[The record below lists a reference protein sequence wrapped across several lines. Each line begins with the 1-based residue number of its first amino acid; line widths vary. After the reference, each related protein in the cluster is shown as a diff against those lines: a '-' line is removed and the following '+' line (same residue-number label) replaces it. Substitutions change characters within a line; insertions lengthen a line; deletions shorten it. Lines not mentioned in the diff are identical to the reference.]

1 MNYAMIIRILGWM
14 LIFEAGFMAPSALVA
29 AVYREGSVIWLF
41 ASMAAC
47 LIVGLLMKVLSRP
60 KHHRIYAREGA
71 VICAMVWFLYSIFG
85 ALPFR
90 LSGYIPNMIDA
101 IFETASGFTTTGA
114 SILADVEVL
123 PHWLI
128 FWRSFTHWIGGMG
141 ILVFVMAIIPLASGG
156 STMYLMKA
164 ESPGPSVK
172 KMVPKTSQ
180 TAGLLYK
187 MYFFLTVLQLLI
199 LILGRMPVFDAFCI
213 TFGTAG
219 TGGFGILN
227 SSCADYTIFQQVVIT
242 IFMIL
247 FGTNFSVFYL
257 IMTGHIKEV
266 PKVSEAMT
274 YYGIIGAA
282 IALISIN
289 IHGSYTNIGLAIK
302 DAAFQVGSIITTT
315 GYSTT
320 DFDLWPAFSKWILIL
335 LMFIGACAGS
345 TGGGMKVSRIQVAV
359 KAILK
364 ELDSAIHPNDVRKI
378 RYDGKVL
385 EHSVLRGINVFITAY
400 FLVLGLS
407 VLLISVDNFGLE
419 TNFSAVAATLNNIG
433 PGLAGVG
440 PTSNYGGYGP
450 FATCV
455 LIFDMIAGR
464 LEILPVLVLLS
475 PHTWGEG
482 HVLRKVRTDRRA
494 KGQEDEWMI

>member
-1 MNYAMIIRILGWM
+1 MNYGMIFRIMGWM

-29 AVYREGSVIWLF
+29 ALYREKSVFFLF
-41 ASMAAC
+41 LSMGITC
-47 LIVGLLMKVLSRP
+47 GIGLIMRLVSRP
-60 KHHRIYAREGA
+60 RHKRIYAREGA
-71 VICAMVWFLYSIFG
+71 VICALVWFLYSFFG

-90 LSGYIPNMIDA
+90 LSGYIPNMFDA

-114 SILADVEVL
+114 SILTDVEAL
-123 PHWLI
+123 PHWLL
-128 FWRSFTHWIGGMG
+128 FWRSFTHWVGGMG
-141 ILVFVMAIIPLASGG
+141 ILVLVLAVIPLAAGG
-156 STMYLMKA
+156 SAMYLMKA

-187 MYFFLTVLQLLI
+187 MYLVLTLLQLLC
-199 LILGRMPVFDAFCI
+199 LILARMPLFDAFCI

-219 TGGFGILN
+219 TGGFGVVN
-227 SSCADYTIFQQVVIT
+227 ASCADYTIAQQVIIT
-242 IFMIL
+242 VFMIL

-257 IMTGHIKEV
+257 IMTGRIKEV

-274 YYGIIGAA
+274 YYGIIGGA
-282 IALISIN
+282 ILLITVN
-289 IHGSYTNIGLAIK
+289 IRGAYTNFGLALK

-320 DFDLWPAFSKWILIL
+320 DFNVWPAFAKWILIL
-335 LMFIGACAGS
+335 LMFVGACAGS
-345 TGGGMKVSRIQVAV
+345 TGGGIKVSRVQVVV

-385 EHSVLRGINVFITAY
+385 DHAVLRGINVFITAY
-400 FLVLGLS
+400 FLVFGLS
-407 VLLISVDNFGLE
+407 VLLISIDNFGLE

-433 PGLAGVG
+433 PGLGGVG
-440 PTSNYGGYGP
+440 PASNYSGYGTLS
-450 FATCV
+450 TCV

-464 LEILPVLVLLS
+464 LEILPVLILLS
-475 PHTWGEG
+475 PHTWREGRLFGNGKRGSREGE
-482 HVLRKVRTDRRA
+482 L
-494 KGQEDEWMI
+494 MM